1 MFAAES
7 GWNLCYMELIYY
19 DYLFKLQ
26 KINEERNL
34 YFELTKKNFLSFEV
48 EGCIVNDSLMN
59 ISVSINATFFIWPK
73 LFFADCFLGEGFLAH
88 LGLMQQIRQKKKCKN
103 FLAAWTF
110 ALTFWNMLSW
120 EKHCRSFCI
129 LDVHTGLLTHK
140 LRKWNWLIGPLIGKR
155 DVAYEVLLKK
165 KKVGKKKTEND
176 LVCKKTRG
184 RIDTEC

>member
-1 MFAAES
+1 MIR
-7 GWNLCYMELIYY
+7 WWIYRWVLMRRFSF
-19 DYLFKLQ
+19 D
-26 KINEERNL
+26 RS
-34 YFELTKKNFLSFEV
+34 YFLR
-48 EGCIVNDSLMN
+48 IV
-59 ISVSINATFFIWPK
+59 
-73 LFFADCFLGEGFLAH
+73 FLGEGFLAH
-88 LGLMQQIRQKKKCKN
+88 LGLMQQIRQKKMQK
-103 FLAAWTF
+103 FSGRMDFIVIFWMSFF

-165 KKVGKKKTEND
+165 KVGKKKTEND
-176 LVCKKTRG
+176 LVCERTRG